1 MYLKIMLL
9 LSIMNMAIE
18 FILGEVIIVKCYKI
32 PPVKAFM
39 HVDKQQHFLKFF
51 EISSVRKTMFLQTNI
66 SFW

>member
-1 MYLKIMLL
+1 MLL

-39 HVDKQQHFLKFF
+39 HVDKQQHFLKFDQVK
-51 EISSVRKTMFLQTNI
+51 ILKVGL
-66 SFW
+66 

>member
-39 HVDKQQHFLKFF
+39 HVDKQLHFLKFGQVK
-51 EISSVRKTMFLQTNI
+51 ILKVGL
-66 SFW
+66 